1 MEYPG
6 PSSALLDP
14 ELEELLAEAPVN
26 AQYSLRGTIVR
37 LQPIMSPEEW
47 VDIRSAFIGDLI
59 IMREKKRLDQECG
72 EIDEVMEAAED
83 TMAMLSL
90 RREAIVKSMEWETD
104 PARLRKLEEDAQ
116 NLSELEAQG
125 EKIRQ
130 LKQKL
135 DALRNR

>member
-1 MEYPG
+1 MEHPG
-6 PSSALLDP
+6 QSSAFLDP
-14 ELEELLAEAPVN
+14 ELEELLAEAPIN
-26 AQYSLRGTIVR
+26 TQYSLRGTIVR

-59 IMREKKRLDQECG
+59 IMREKKRLDQCN

-83 TMAMLSL
+83 TMAMLRL
-90 RREAIVKSMEWETD
+90 RREAVAKSMEWETD
-104 PARLRKLEEDAQ
+104 PEKLRNLEEDAR

-135 DALRNR
+135 DALRNH